1 MRRLFSH
8 EIVSYRYFIFSVLLS
23 TIDNRGKN
31 NAELAVQ
38 LEIFFENSPRFAFG
52 STGFFS
58 SSSYLREISY
68 SNSLQH
74 YQTTNPSHQSRSTQL
89 LSVP

>member
-1 MRRLFSH
+1 MRRLFPH

-38 LEIFFENSPRFAFG
+38 LEIFLKIENSHA
-52 STGFFS
+52 
-58 SSSYLREISY
+58 
-68 SNSLQH
+68 
-74 YQTTNPSHQSRSTQL
+74 L
-89 LSVP
+89 LSVQQEFSHLLLTCADLLLELVTTLPDN